1 MTDAEL
7 TALTQQTTGVAYIFV
22 GVACLLFFFLTP
34 KKEGGPRRWQLYR
47 DHFFRPRS
55 VNRYDDGDPA
65 DYDEPRP
72 AHDRA
77 RSLPSHPAGEVKREG
92 SGEDSLFL
100 QPGEL
105 VITEKALRDQ
115 GREAYEQGA
124 IDVYAALLKGGY
136 LDQHVKA
143 RRLGA
148 LKQTIHQL
156 TGRRTGIFGATGG
169 KALQRFNELV
179 DAVPVERPQAPE
191 QPPPAQL
198 TPIAG
203 RATPNERWAGE
214 PAEEPAA
221 AH

>member
-1 MTDAEL
+1 MRPEAIMLATVLVLSAVALIASGLVALFNWSIRRRELVDGVNHYGDDA
-7 TALTQQTTGVAYIFV
+7 A
-22 GVACLLFFFLTP
+22 
-34 KKEGGPRRWQLYR
+34 
-47 DHFFRPRS
+47 D
-55 VNRYDDGDPA
+55 

-72 AHDRA
+72 TPVRVI
-77 RSLPSHPAGEVKREG
+77 SLPSRPVGEVKREG
-92 SGEDSLFL
+92 SVGSGAALP
-100 QPGEL
+100 PGVL
-105 VITEKALRDQ
+105 HITEKALRE
-115 GREAYEQGA
+115 RERDAYEQGA
-124 IDVYAALLKGGY
+124 LDVYAALLKGGY

-221 AH
+221 AR